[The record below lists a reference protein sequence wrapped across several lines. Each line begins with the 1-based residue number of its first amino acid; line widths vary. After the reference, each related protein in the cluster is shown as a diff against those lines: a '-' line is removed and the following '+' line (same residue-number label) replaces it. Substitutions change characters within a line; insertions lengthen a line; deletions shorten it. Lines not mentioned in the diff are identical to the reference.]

1 VVADAT
7 QLSQVVMNLI
17 TNAAEAVREGAGRI
31 TLRTGLV
38 DAEKVDERF
47 VVGRSVAVKGSYV
60 FFEVVDDGCGMDV
73 ETQSKIFDPF
83 FTTKFTGRGLGLA
96 AALGIVQSHDG
107 VIEIDSEIGR
117 GTRFRVLF
125 PAAERVVITREK
137 WETPIEN
144 WRSSAT
150 VLVVDDDEGVRDLLD
165 ATLGRV
171 GLTVLLACNGRE
183 GVELFRRH
191 ADEIDAV
198 VLDRTMPDIGGED
211 AFDEM
216 REIRPEVRIM
226 LISGYSEERAA
237 WHFIDKGL
245 DAFLHKP
252 FEPRVLLE
260 RIRRII
266 EGNYRSTIK
275 G

>member
-1 VVADAT
+1 VA
-7 QLSQVVMNLI
+7 
-17 TNAAEAVREGAGRI
+17 
-31 TLRTGLV
+31 
-38 DAEKVDERF
+38 
-47 VVGRSVAVKGSYV
+47 GSYV

-83 FTTKFTGRGLGLA
+83 FTTKLTGRGLGLA
-96 AALGIVQSHDG
+96 AALGIVQSHG
-107 VIEIDSEIGR
+107 GIIEIDSEIAR

-125 PAAERVVITREK
+125 PAAERVAIPSEK
-137 WETPIEN
+137 WDTPIEK
-144 WRSSAT
+144 WHSSAT

-165 ATLGRV
+165 TTLSRA

-216 REIRPEVRIM
+216 REIRPEVRVM

-245 DAFLHKP
+245 DGFLHKP

-266 EGNYRSTIK
+266 EGKLQSAIK